1 MADSLGQGGEVQS
14 QWVRVR
20 ARLRAEYGDA
30 AYRSWLR
37 NMSLQGIEEG
47 RAKIAVP
54 TRFLRD
60 WVAAHYAD
68 RIRALWNG
76 ENNTVIAVDILVS
89 GIAPQ
94 AAAKRITVRQKI
106 EPAINQ
112 VLADKDM
119 IYRAVLNLLSNAVK
133 YTPEGGTVTA
143 STAIDASEKK
153 IIVGIADTGVGIPLK
168 DLPFVF
174 DKFYRVEQNS
184 GMAKGTGLGLA
195 LVKQVVE
202 TVHDGKVSVESVVGK
217 GTTFRIEMS
226 LC

>member
-76 ENNTVIAVDILVS
+76 ENNGVIAVDILVS
-89 GIAPQ
+89 GGTPQ
-94 AAAKRITVRQKI
+94 VVATA
-106 EPAINQ
+106 EPAPE
-112 VLADKDM
+112 
-119 IYRAVLNLLSNAVK
+119 LSA
-133 YTPEGGTVTA
+133 EAGA
-143 STAIDASEKK
+143 
-153 IIVGIADTGVGIPLK
+153 
-168 DLPFVF
+168 
-174 DKFYRVEQNS
+174 
-184 GMAKGTGLGLA
+184 
-195 LVKQVVE
+195 E
-202 TVHDGKVSVESVVGK
+202 TVDEKDVSAPLDPRFTFENFVVGK
-217 GTTFRIEMS
+217 PNELAHAAARRVAEAQSALQRSVPFNP
-226 LC
+226 LFL

>member
-1 MADSLGQGGEVQS
+1 MTDSLGQGGEVQS

-76 ENNTVIAVDILVS
+76 ENNGVVAVDILVS
-89 GIAPQ
+89 GVVSRVAAMPEPAPEPVIEAGAESADEKDVSAPLDPRFTFENFVVAKPNELAH
-94 AAAKRITVRQKI
+94 AAARR
-106 EPAINQ
+106 
-112 VLADKDM
+112 
-119 IYRAVLNLLSNAVK
+119 
-133 YTPEGGTVTA
+133 
-143 STAIDASEKK
+143 
-153 IIVGIADTGVGIPLK
+153 VGEAQSAPSRGVPYNPLF
-168 DLPFVF
+168 L
-174 DKFYRVEQNS
+174 Y
-184 GMAKGTGLGLA
+184 
-195 LVKQVVE
+195 
-202 TVHDGKVSVESVVGK
+202 
-217 GTTFRIEMS
+217 
-226 LC
+226 

>member
-76 ENNTVIAVDILVS
+76 ENSGVIAVDILVS
-89 GIAPQ
+89 GVSPQ
-94 AAAKRITVRQKI
+94 VAA
-106 EPAINQ
+106 
-112 VLADKDM
+112 
-119 IYRAVLNLLSNAVK
+119 
-133 YTPEGGTVTA
+133 
-143 STAIDASEKK
+143 
-153 IIVGIADTGVGIPLK
+153 
-168 DLPFVF
+168 
-174 DKFYRVEQNS
+174 
-184 GMAKGTGLGLA
+184 
-195 LVKQVVE
+195 
-202 TVHDGKVSVESVVGK
+202 
-217 GTTFRIEMS
+217 
-226 LC
+226 

>member
-20 ARLRAEYGDA
+20 ARLRAEHGDA

-76 ENNTVIAVDILVS
+76 ENNGVIAVDILVS
-89 GIAPQ
+89 GGTPQ
-94 AAAKRITVRQKI
+94 VVATA
-106 EPAINQ
+106 EPAPE
-112 VLADKDM
+112 
-119 IYRAVLNLLSNAVK
+119 LSA
-133 YTPEGGTVTA
+133 EA
-143 STAIDASEKK
+143 SA
-153 IIVGIADTGVGIPLK
+153 
-168 DLPFVF
+168 
-174 DKFYRVEQNS
+174 
-184 GMAKGTGLGLA
+184 
-195 LVKQVVE
+195 E
-202 TVHDGKVSVESVVGK
+202 TVD
-217 GTTFRIEMS
+217 
-226 LC
+226 